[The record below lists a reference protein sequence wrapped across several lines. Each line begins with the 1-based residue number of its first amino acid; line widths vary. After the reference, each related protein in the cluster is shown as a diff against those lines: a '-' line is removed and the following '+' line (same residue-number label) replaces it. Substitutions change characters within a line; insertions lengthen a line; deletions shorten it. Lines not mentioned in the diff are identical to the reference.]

1 MLIKRCYDKEIMDD
15 FSIDDRRIEQALN
28 ELKLINK
35 FLGGIKTSLSGLKN
49 FIDENRMDEVKILDI
64 GSGTSDIFLNKTSSL
79 KEIKVYSLDR
89 NKKICK
95 LIKTRNS
102 FFPINGNALILPI
115 KDNSVSIIH
124 ASLFLHHFREY
135 EIIEI
140 IKSSMKIAKDGI
152 IINDLRRSV
161 WALIGIRILTLL
173 FSRSTMV
180 SNDAP
185 ISVKRGFIKKDITT
199 ILQRLNITN
208 YILKRKWAF
217 RWLIIINNSQ
227 R

>member
-1 MLIKRCYDKEIMDD
+1 MLLKRCYDKEIMDD
-15 FSIDDRRIEQALN
+15 FSVDDIRIEQALD

-35 FLGGIKTSLSGLKN
+35 FLGGTKTSLSGLKY
-49 FIDENRMDEVKILDI
+49 FIDENRTDEVKILDI
-64 GSGTSDIFLNKTSSL
+64 GSGTSDIFLNSMGSL
-79 KEIKVYSLDR
+79 TGIKVYSVDR
-89 NKKICK
+89 NKKICR

-102 FFPINGNALILPI
+102 FVPINGNGLILPF
-115 KDNSVSIIH
+115 KENSVSVIH
-124 ASLFLHHFREY
+124 ASLFLHHFREN

-140 IKSSMKIAKDGI
+140 IKSSMKIAWDGI

-173 FSRSTMV
+173 FSRSAMV
-180 SNDAP
+180 RNDAP

-208 YILKRKWAF
+208 FILKRKWAF
-217 RWLIIINNSQ
+217 RWLIIIKKSQ
-227 R
+227 